1 MANGFGERLHFGM
14 QVNSETE
21 RRILFSVWSPFKTD
35 NPKEIPDDH
44 KITLNKVGQ
53 QVKTGEFGTRGSGGQ
68 SYMYNWSCRV
78 KTYKFLLKDNQDNKG
93 NTDYTTWFFAP
104 EK

>member
-1 MANGFGERLHFGM
+1 MANGFGEGYFGM
-14 QVNSETE
+14 QVNSENE

-53 QVKTGEFGTRGSGGQ
+53 QVKTGEFGNEGSGGQ
-68 SYMYNWSCRV
+68 SYMKYNWSAWARLINSYSRV
-78 KTYKFLLKDNQDNKG
+78 SQTAKEIQITQHGSL
-93 NTDYTTWFFAP
+93 P
-104 EK
+104 